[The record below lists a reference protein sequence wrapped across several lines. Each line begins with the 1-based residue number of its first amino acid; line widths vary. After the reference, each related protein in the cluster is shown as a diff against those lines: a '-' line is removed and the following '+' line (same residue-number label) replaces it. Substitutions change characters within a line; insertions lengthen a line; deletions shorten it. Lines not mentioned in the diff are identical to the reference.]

1 MFSQQLN
8 KLLTNQI
15 LKTNL
20 DRPSKNSTGLMSRGT
35 SKELVFGLSY
45 LKAPLPIKPLAILL
59 YLDRKW
65 SFRIF
70 GKSRSPTNECQK
82 P

>member
-1 MFSQQLN
+1 MSMYFTIKHGLKREYSS
-8 KLLTNQI
+8 LTNQI

-45 LKAPLPIKPLAILL
+45 LKAPLPIDFLAIILCL
-59 YLDRKW
+59 NEIR
-65 SFRIF
+65 SF
-70 GKSRSPTNECQK
+70 
-82 P
+82 